1 MKTETLRHKI
11 NILLS
16 LMWILSIQDLL
27 LEVWKDDLPL
37 LDVLKEENKKVESLG
52 FSLNML
58 CRRGMES

>member
-1 MKTETLRHKI
+1 
-11 NILLS
+11 
-16 LMWILSIQDLL
+16 MWILSIQDLL